1 MAAVDTYQ
9 HTAAIQSSIS
19 PSTVA
24 EFSCAAC
31 SENFASAALQR
42 AHCKSERHVYN
53 TKRRLA
59 GLRPISSEAW
69 DRKIAESR
77 AGGAVANK
85 GTAHLK
91 AKNKDPGSESASRGD
106 TSTAKEEEEIVP
118 WAPEHCLFDR
128 RRFSSIDDNLKY
140 MSSTYGFTI
149 PDVEYCTD
157 VPGFLSFLHE
167 KITEPP
173 YRCLFCNRRFADA
186 ADVRRHMLDMKHTR
200 VGTQARTRR
209 GFVDEMGTED
219 MEEEIEAFFD
229 YHGSVREITEKI
241 KDPQQKVA
249 SILRF
254 FDKDQD
260 GHLSQEELAAL
271 WAQASGG
278 LDLPEGHYKSAC
290 SISGADPKN
299 GVDAEA
305 LRSLYNHGLANLDEH
320 FAMLQDLL
328 CRKLSS
334 SRQEGGVEEDGLK
347 EEEEKGKEG
356 GDEGEDDD
364 GGCSS
369 SSGETE
375 VLECEDE
382 DEFEEVMRILGL
394 QPATVTENG
403 DLRLPNGLVAGSRDV
418 AHIWKQRGQRLTQL
432 ATAARKSGPSKRSA
446 LMLSNS
452 TASCS
457 GVVMTHRQQLRE
469 SKKMVAVLRR
479 AQYEEV
485 RMGIHSN
492 MLQRARHLTK
502 IRTTF
507 GDASGGR

>member
-1 MAAVDTYQ
+1 MAAVDTYCR
-9 HTAAIQSSIS
+9 TVTTQSSID
-19 PSTVA
+19 PSTAA

-31 SENFASAALQR
+31 SENFESAALQR

-69 DRKIAESR
+69 DRKIAEAR
-77 AGGAVANK
+77 AGGAAANK

-91 AKNKDPGSESASRGD
+91 PKNKDPSSELASRSD
-106 TSTAKEEEEIVP
+106 VSAKEEIVP
-118 WAPEHCLFDR
+118 WVPEHSLFDR
-128 RRFSSIDDNLKY
+128 RRFDSIDDNLKY

-149 PDVEYCTD
+149 PDIEYCTD
-157 VPGFLSFLHE
+157 VPGFLSFLHQ

-173 YRCLFCNRRFADA
+173 YRCLFCNKRFASE

-209 GFVDEMGTED
+209 GFVDELGTED
-219 MEEEIEAFFD
+219 MEEEMETFYD

-249 SILRF
+249 SLLRF

-260 GHLSQEELAAL
+260 GYLSQEELSAL

-290 SISGADPKN
+290 SISGADPKK
-299 GVDAEA
+299 GVDVEA
-305 LRSLYNHGLANLDEH
+305 LRRLYSHGLANLDEH

-328 CRKLSS
+328 CRRLSK
-334 SRQEGGVEEDGLK
+334 GGGEEDGAK
-347 EEEEKGKEG
+347 EEEEAKEES
-356 GDEGEDDD
+356 DEDKDDD
-364 GGCSS
+364 GGSSS

-375 VLECEDE
+375 VLECDDE
-382 DEFEEVMRILGL
+382 DEFEEVLRILGL

-403 DLRLPNGLVAGSRDV
+403 DLRLPNGLIAGNRDV
-418 AHIWKQRGQRLTQL
+418 SHIWKQRGQRLTQL
-432 ATAARKSGPSKRSA
+432 ATTARNSGPSKRTA

-452 TASCS
+452 AASYS
-457 GVVMTHRQQLRE
+457 GVLMTHRQQLRE

-479 AQYEEV
+479 AQKEEV

-492 MLQRARHLTK
+492 MLQKARHMTK